1 MCSYC
6 GLRCYLLVPY
16 VLVCPFKSSQPVSRC
31 FSVSLLPY
39 TSLKCKLRA
48 STALV
53 CELWVQSQLD
63 THCNPYRPQ
72 DLHHHVM
79 VILYHAQ
86 VRTKSCT
93 CKACRMFTCVHH
105 FLCACWVCSRWVS
118 VTDVVT
124 LGCLIPNQRPKGIR
138 ASTSFSDTMARPHH
152 QTLLVCTLGRVPG
165 WL

>member
-1 MCSYC
+1 MARLRQNKHHAHSHRLSALSLLCGILCVGAFSNHHMCSYC
-6 GLRCYLLVPY
+6 GLRCHLLVPY
-16 VLVCPFKSSQPVSRC
+16 ALVCPFKSSQPVSRC

-39 TSLKCKLRA
+39 ASLNCKPRA

-63 THCNPYRPQ
+63 THCNPDRPQ

-105 FLCACWVCSRWVS
+105 FLCACWVCSR
-118 VTDVVT
+118 
-124 LGCLIPNQRPKGIR
+124 
-138 ASTSFSDTMARPHH
+138 
-152 QTLLVCTLGRVPG
+152 
-165 WL
+165 